1 MPSLSSCR
9 ASNAEGGMPGSHET
23 AIPRATFI
31 SPRCRTRLKVRSM
44 ARIHSHRHGKS
55 HQTRPPS
62 KSTPSW
68 VTTTPDEA
76 RAAIFKLAKEGLT
89 PSRIGQTLRDDY
101 GVPLVKPLTGK
112 PLGKVLTE
120 GKAAPKVPQ
129 DLHDLIERAQRV
141 QKHLQTHKSDR
152 KNVHSLEL
160 VEAKIYRLSK
170 YYKER
175 GILPHDFKFTA
186 VVAQLA

>member
-1 MPSLSSCR
+1 
-9 ASNAEGGMPGSHET
+9 
-23 AIPRATFI
+23 
-31 SPRCRTRLKVRSM
+31 V

-68 VTTTPDEA
+68 VTATPEDA
-76 RAAIFKLAKEGLT
+76 RSAALKLAKDGVS
-89 PSRIGQTLRDDY
+89 PSRIGQALRDDF
-101 GVPLVKPLTGK
+101 GVPLVKPLLGK
-112 PLGKVLTE
+112 SLGKVLAE
-120 GKAAPKVPQ
+120 GKASPKVPQ
-129 DLHDLIERAQRV
+129 DLQDLIERAQRV
-141 QKHLQTHKSDR
+141 QKHLQGHKSDK

-170 YYKER
+170 YYKGK
-175 GILPHDFKFTA
+175 GILPSDFKYTA

>member
-1 MPSLSSCR
+1 
-9 ASNAEGGMPGSHET
+9 
-23 AIPRATFI
+23 
-31 SPRCRTRLKVRSM
+31 M

-62 KSTPSW
+62 RSTPSW
-68 VTTTPDEA
+68 VTTTPNEA
-76 RAAIFKLAKEGLT
+76 KTVILKLAKEGVT

-101 GVPLVKPLTGK
+101 GVPLVKPLLGK
-112 PLGKVLTE
+112 SLGKVLTE

-129 DLHDLIERAQRV
+129 DLHDLIERAHRV
-141 QKHLQTHKSDR
+141 QKHLQSHKSDR

-170 YYKER
+170 YYKAK
-175 GILPHDFKFTA
+175 GILPSDFKYTA

>member
-1 MPSLSSCR
+1 
-9 ASNAEGGMPGSHET
+9 
-23 AIPRATFI
+23 
-31 SPRCRTRLKVRSM
+31 M

-62 KSTPSW
+62 KSTPIW
-68 VTTTPDEA
+68 VTTTADEA
-76 RAAIFKLAKEGLT
+76 RSAALKLAKDGLS

-101 GVPLVKPLTGK
+101 GVPLVKPL
-112 PLGKVLTE
+112 LGKSLGRVLAE
-120 GKAAPKVPQ
+120 GKVSPKVPQ
-129 DLHDLIERAQRV
+129 DLQDLIDRAKRV
-141 QKHLQTHKSDR
+141 QKHLQSHKSDR

-170 YYKER
+170 YYKEI
-175 GILPHDFKFTA
+175 GAIPSDFKYTA

>member
-1 MPSLSSCR
+1 
-9 ASNAEGGMPGSHET
+9 
-23 AIPRATFI
+23 
-31 SPRCRTRLKVRSM
+31 M

-62 KSTPSW
+62 RSTPSW

-76 RAAIFKLAKEGLT
+76 RTVILKLAKDGVS

-101 GVPLVKPLTGK
+101 GVPLAKPLVGK
-112 PLGKVLTE
+112 SLGKVLAE

-129 DLHDLIERAQRV
+129 DLQDLIERAQRV
-141 QKHLQTHKSDR
+141 QKHLQTHRSDR

-170 YYKER
+170 YYKEK
-175 GILPHDFKFTA
+175 GILPSDFKYTA

>member
-1 MPSLSSCR
+1 
-9 ASNAEGGMPGSHET
+9 
-23 AIPRATFI
+23 
-31 SPRCRTRLKVRSM
+31 M

-62 KSTPSW
+62 KSVPSW

-76 RAAIFKLAKEGLT
+76 RTVALKLAKEGVS
-89 PSRIGQTLRDDY
+89 PSKIGQTLRDDY
-101 GVPLVKPLTGK
+101 GVPLLKPLLGK
-112 PLGKVLTE
+112 SLRKVLTE
-120 GKAAPKVPQ
+120 GKVAPKLPQ
-129 DLHDLIERAQRV
+129 DLQDLIDRAQRV
-141 QKHLQTHKSDR
+141 QKHLQVHKSDR

-170 YYKER
+170 FYKR
-175 GILPHDFKFTA
+175 KGILPSDFKYTA

>member
-1 MPSLSSCR
+1 
-9 ASNAEGGMPGSHET
+9 
-23 AIPRATFI
+23 
-31 SPRCRTRLKVRSM
+31 M

-62 KSTPSW
+62 RSTPNW
-68 VTTTPDEA
+68 VTATPEEA
-76 RAAIFKLAKEGLT
+76 KTVALKLAKDGVT
-89 PSRIGQTLRDDY
+89 PSKIGQTLRDDY
-101 GVPLVKPLTGK
+101 GVPLLKPLVGK
-112 PLGKVLTE
+112 SLGRVLSE

-129 DLHDLIERAQRV
+129 DLQDLIERAHRV
-141 QKHLQTHKSDR
+141 QKHLQSHKSDR

-170 YYKER
+170 YYKAK
-175 GILPHDFKFTA
+175 GVLPSDFRYTA

>member
-1 MPSLSSCR
+1 
-9 ASNAEGGMPGSHET
+9 
-23 AIPRATFI
+23 
-31 SPRCRTRLKVRSM
+31 M

-68 VTTTPDEA
+68 VTTSADETRSTA
-76 RAAIFKLAKEGLT
+76 LKLAKDGVS
-89 PSRIGQTLRDDY
+89 PSRIGQILRDDY
-101 GVPLVKPLTGK
+101 GVPLVKPLLGK
-112 PLGKVLTE
+112 PLGKVLAE

-129 DLHDLIERAQRV
+129 DLQDLIEKAQRV
-141 QKHLQTHKSDR
+141 QRHLQDHKSDK

-170 YYKER
+170 YYKQKGLLSR
-175 GILPHDFKFTA
+175 DFKYTA

>member
-1 MPSLSSCR
+1 
-9 ASNAEGGMPGSHET
+9 
-23 AIPRATFI
+23 
-31 SPRCRTRLKVRSM
+31 M

-62 KSTPSW
+62 RSTPNW
-68 VTTTPDEA
+68 VTTSAEET
-76 RAAIFKLAKEGLT
+76 RTTVLKLAKDGT
-89 PSRIGQTLRDDY
+89 SPSRIGQTLRDDY
-101 GVPLVKPLTGK
+101 GVPLVKPLVGK
-112 PLGKVLTE
+112 SIGEILVE

-129 DLHDLIERAQRV
+129 DLQDLIDRAQRV
-141 QKHLQTHKSDR
+141 QKHLQVHRSDR

-170 YYKER
+170 YYKEK
-175 GILPHDFKFTA
+175 GILPRDFKYTA